1 MKNIYIA
8 ALVFAL
14 ILPLASCSDFW
25 GGDEPEVIYY
35 ESMAN
40 VHNIQTNNIIFK
52 SNPHLYFTSQD
63 GFDLD
68 DSIAEGDRVWL
79 YFTLVDSVSPSMYN
93 IHIYSYAEVDSR
105 PFYQLEKDTNDTIL
119 SQDIYQLQKCW
130 ISDNYLNV
138 IFYAFASVSPNSSFE
153 LVRDMNREDTL
164 AAKPKIYLD
173 LRHNT
178 ASVTPYW
185 YNLEM
190 MSFDLRPIREQYAGQ
205 DTIAVQFSYTLGSKQ
220 HVNFYYLPQADEI
233 VQE

>member
-1 MKNIYIA
+1 MKNIYK
-8 ALVFAL
+8 ALSVFLL
-14 ILPLASCSDFW
+14 ILPLASCSGFW
-25 GGDEPEVIYY
+25 GENKPDSVYY

-40 VHNIQTNNIIFK
+40 VQSIKTNNVIFK
-52 SNPHLYFTSQD
+52 SNPSLYFTSQD

-105 PFYQLEKDTNDTIL
+105 PFYQLEKDANDTIL
-119 SQDIYQLQKCW
+119 SQGIFQLQKCW

-138 IFYAFASVSPNSSFE
+138 IFYAYASVSSNSSFE

-178 ASVTPYW
+178 ASVTPYR

-190 MSFDLRPIREQYAGQ
+190 MSFDLRPIREQYTGQ
-205 DTIAVQFSYTLGSKQ
+205 DSIAVQFSYTLGTSQ
-220 HVNFYYLPQADEI
+220 HVNFYYLPNADENS
-233 VQE
+233 QE

>member
-1 MKNIYIA
+1 MKNIYK
-8 ALVFAL
+8 ALSVFLL
-14 ILPLASCSDFW
+14 ILPLASCSGFW
-25 GGDEPEVIYY
+25 GENKPDSVYY

-40 VHNIQTNNIIFK
+40 VQSIKTNNVIFK
-52 SNPHLYFTSQD
+52 SNPSLYFTSQD

-93 IHIYSYAEVDSR
+93 IHIYSYSEVDTR
-105 PFYQLEKDTNDTIL
+105 PFYQLEKGANDTIL
-119 SQDIYQLQKCW
+119 SQNLHQLQKCW

-138 IFYAFASVSPNSSFE
+138 IFYAYASISPNSSFE
-153 LVRDMNREDTL
+153 LVREMIREDTS
-164 AAKPKIYLD
+164 ASKPKIYLD

-185 YNLEM
+185 YNLKM

-205 DTIAVQFSYTLGSKQ
+205 DTISVQFSYTLSDRQ
-220 HVNFYYLPQADEI
+220 HVNFYYLPQADENS
-233 VQE
+233 QE